1 MPALISANP
10 FIIRPPDD
18 FVQKHHNLRQNG
30 KTIARA
36 YANNQNV
43 TDEILQQMGSQL
55 WQTLDHELNIAAE
68 FEQARAQAGN
78 QILPIII
85 ESNHAAI
92 HQLPWE
98 TLHHPAHGFLGKE
111 NGFTLT
117 RSRGSTSAAQVDPPQ
132 GPLRVLLFTALPDDL
147 NAERSRINVEEE
159 QAQVLEALT
168 PLIGDGLVKLIMPN
182 DGRFA
187 TLEALLQ
194 NEQPHLV
201 FLGGHGKFVDPKI
214 AQPQSPDA
222 PPFSIF
228 QFEDDDGSSDPVDET
243 RIAAAFRGT
252 NVGCVVLVACE
263 LGATSTGS
271 VTTAASE
278 ELTYGLT
285 WKLGE
290 IGIPHVIGMRESVLD
305 RAGTLFTRAFCDAIA
320 QRERV
325 DVAVQRARQAITTPL
340 KDEITLKNDA
350 SGLAEQSLGQ
360 WCLPMLLAPAPER
373 PLIDWDFEAQP
384 AKESQLN
391 QTLQSITLPPR
402 FVGRRSELRRVQSDL
417 RRGKRTQLLLT
428 GPGGQ
433 GKTALAGKLAKDLAR
448 DGYEVL
454 AWSARPENLWQDFE
468 LEMELLLHP
477 EYIERYNHIKSQRE
491 GIDDRAQY
499 LLRYLMQKF
508 NNRVVL
514 FFDNLE
520 SLQDPQTQALS
531 GNPDQRDDGDLAAT
545 ILAWIN
551 AAQMQTANGLILLL
565 TSRWRLPDWPA
576 TDEMRLDRA
585 DYGDFLQMA
594 LQLAE
599 QDKLPTSFLHQRPRL
614 RQIYQALHG
623 NGRGLTFFASALES
637 FESSAEEEDFLQ
649 SLARAEEET
658 QIDLALELLI
668 AHLPADARELLV
680 RMAAYLA
687 PVPFEGVRKLSLDLP
702 TRDLLERLLTVSLI
716 EATEDREWQSVDY
729 ELSPLLRDW
738 LAKNDPRPPTL
749 EEQQDA
755 ADYQLYL
762 YRNERYTLPQ
772 AMTVHQALGVAK
784 QVATGDRFALD
795 YIVGPL
801 NRAGLYQTLLDD
813 WLPAICTSSDRQIE
827 AEALGQ
833 TGKQYLHIGGYET
846 ALSFLQQSLAIQ
858 QEIGDKSG
866 EGTTLN
872 NISQI
877 FKARGDYETALSF
890 LQQSLAI
897 QQEIGDKSG
906 EGTTLNNI
914 SQIFKA
920 RGDYETALSFL
931 QQSLAIQKEIG
942 DVSGLCATLFNMGHI
957 HWQNDE
963 QQEAVG
969 AWVTV
974 YRLASQMGL
983 AQALDALAGLAD
995 QLGLEG
1001 GLEGWAALADRAEGS
1016 KDEQ

>member
-1 MPALISANP
+1 MPAPITREP

-18 FVQKHHNLRQNG
+18 FMQDHHTLRQNS
-30 KTIARA
+30 KSIANA
-36 YANNQNV
+36 YANGQNV

-147 NAERSRINVEEE
+147 DAERSRINVEEE

-228 QFEDDDGSSDPVDET
+228 QFEDDDGSSDLVDET
-243 RIAAAFRGT
+243 QIAAAFRGT

-263 LGATSTGS
+263 LGATSTGSATGASTAS

-320 QRERV
+320 QRARV

-373 PLIDWDFEAQP
+373 PLINWDFEAQP
-384 AKESQLN
+384 AKENQLN

-417 RRGKRTQLLLT
+417 RRGQRTQLLLT

-468 LEMELLLHP
+468 LEIELLLN
-477 EYIERYNHIKSQRE
+477 EENIQRYN
-491 GIDDRAQY
+491 
-499 LLRYLMQKF
+499 
-508 NNRVVL
+508 RVK
-514 FFDNLE
+514 
-520 SLQDPQTQALS
+520 A
-531 GNPDQRDDGDLAAT
+531 QRDDVGERAR
-545 ILAWIN
+545 W
-551 AAQMQTANGLILLL
+551 LL
-565 TSRWRLPDWPA
+565 
-576 TDEMRLDRA
+576 
-585 DYGDFLQMA
+585 
-594 LQLAE
+594 
-599 QDKLPTSFLHQRPRL
+599 
-614 RQIYQALHG
+614 
-623 NGRGLTFFASALES
+623 
-637 FESSAEEEDFLQ
+637 
-649 SLARAEEET
+649 
-658 QIDLALELLI
+658 
-668 AHLPADARELLV
+668 
-680 RMAAYLA
+680 
-687 PVPFEGVRKLSLDLP
+687 
-702 TRDLLERLLTVSLI
+702 RLLM
-716 EATEDREWQSVDY
+716 Q
-729 ELSPLLRDW
+729 
-738 LAKNDPRPPTL
+738 
-749 EEQQDA
+749 
-755 ADYQLYL
+755 
-762 YRNERYTLPQ
+762 
-772 AMTVHQALGVAK
+772 
-784 QVATGDRFALD
+784 
-795 YIVGPL
+795 
-801 NRAGLYQTLLDD
+801 
-813 WLPAICTSSDRQIE
+813 
-827 AEALGQ
+827 
-833 TGKQYLHIGGYET
+833 
-846 ALSFLQQSLAIQ
+846 
-858 QEIGDKSG
+858 
-866 EGTTLN
+866 
-872 NISQI
+872 
-877 FKARGDYETALSF
+877 
-890 LQQSLAI
+890 
-897 QQEIGDKSG
+897 
-906 EGTTLNNI
+906 
-914 SQIFKA
+914 
-920 RGDYETALSFL
+920 
-931 QQSLAIQKEIG
+931 
-942 DVSGLCATLFNMGHI
+942 
-957 HWQNDE
+957 
-963 QQEAVG
+963 
-969 AWVTV
+969 
-974 YRLASQMGL
+974 
-983 AQALDALAGLAD
+983 
-995 QLGLEG
+995 
-1001 GLEGWAALADRAEGS
+1001 
-1016 KDEQ
+1016 